1 MNNWEG
7 WSHFLGSF
15 FRILCFN
22 AISHAAFRP
31 ALCVFR
37 GSFVKTNSWR
47 CRNVW
52 KLKKSLIC
60 KLWIF
65 NIIYFCSMWNKA
77 LHGTF
82 QAVFYTLWAV
92 IVLFSLLLLSKSDL
106 GLANVII
113 SMLILKARRRV
124 VLFPKLLCQV
134 RCEQRRHY
142 CSILRIALQKL
153 CHVTIRLWFLLGQ
166 VPRMVCK
173 VRWGER
179 RRWITEAI
187 FLHFPLDRSAEIEND
202 SFCLLSEYAKKS
214 TDCPKK
220 IWVHWSKRKSISRW
234 FLSQNAIL
242 YSVLQSR
249 ISLGVFSNI
258 CSDWVFDNNR

>member
-1 MNNWEG
+1 M
-7 WSHFLGSF
+7 
-15 FRILCFN
+15 
-22 AISHAAFRP
+22 
-31 ALCVFR
+31 
-37 GSFVKTNSWR
+37 
-47 CRNVW
+47 
-52 KLKKSLIC
+52 
-60 KLWIF
+60 
-65 NIIYFCSMWNKA
+65 
-77 LHGTF
+77 
-82 QAVFYTLWAV
+82 

-113 SMLILKARRRV
+113 SMLILKAERRV

>member
-47 CRNVW
+47 CRNGW
-52 KLKKSLIC
+52 KLKKKVSFS
-60 KLWIF
+60 F
-65 NIIYFCSMWNKA
+65 NVEI
-77 LHGTF
+77 GTAWDF
-82 QAVFYTLWAV
+82 SGSFYTLWVV

-134 RCEQRRHY
+134 RCEQHRHY
-142 CSILRIALQKL
+142 CSILRITLQKL

-202 SFCLLSEYAKKS
+202 SFCLLSEYAKKKHGL
-214 TDCPKK
+214 PREKK
-220 IWVHWSKRKSISRW
+220 SGCIEVKESLFHAGFFRRMQSCT
-234 FLSQNAIL
+234 L
-242 YSVLQSR
+242 YSNPEFLWVCFPIFAL
-249 ISLGVFSNI
+249 
-258 CSDWVFDNNR
+258 VFDNNR